1 MEPYIGVV
9 LMKSKIAFIL
19 FLIGCAGVDGNFT
32 VSALMIMISLF
43 FLWKE
48 SKKIDVPTD
57 QSRNVYK

>member
-1 MEPYIGVV
+1 MKPYIGVV

-43 FLWKE
+43 VLWKE
-48 SKKIDVPTD
+48 SKKIDVPTA
-57 QSRNVYK
+57 K